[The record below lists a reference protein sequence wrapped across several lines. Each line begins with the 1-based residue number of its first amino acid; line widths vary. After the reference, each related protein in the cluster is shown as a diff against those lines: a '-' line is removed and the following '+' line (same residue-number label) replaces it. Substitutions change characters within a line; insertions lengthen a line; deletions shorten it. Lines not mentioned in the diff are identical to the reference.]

1 MIFVKMAKFKS
12 LRETDRG
19 QRRIARSVILAHKV
33 PKTIHKFLVL
43 VEGID
48 DLPIYYKFFNIDV
61 VDIKDCNGCEHVNT
75 VHETIKNETNFKFL
89 SILDSDFKRLDGIE
103 PFDTNV
109 FYTDYHD
116 SELMITEY
124 NQVWKKVLN
133 SVSPSTA
140 YVDFRKQAKVEL
152 YNVSFIKWFNMHRKL
167 SFVFEGLD
175 ILNLCPGKAISEA
188 MALQYFKPSKNGLH
202 TFPNNSFKAFKEEH
216 TKPDIDQLT
225 NGHDLITRIA
235 SIFRHRLKKQI
246 SDKDL
251 RDCFCQNFTEEEAK
265 RTALYRSLQSWCKI
279 NKIEILV

>member
-109 FYTDYHD
+109 FYTDY
-116 SELMITEY
+116 
-124 NQVWKKVLN
+124 
-133 SVSPSTA
+133 
-140 YVDFRKQAKVEL
+140 
-152 YNVSFIKWFNMHRKL
+152 L
-167 SFVFEGLD
+167 S
-175 ILNLCPGKAISEA
+175 
-188 MALQYFKPSKNGLH
+188 
-202 TFPNNSFKAFKEEH
+202 
-216 TKPDIDQLT
+216 
-225 NGHDLITRIA
+225 
-235 SIFRHRLKKQI
+235 
-246 SDKDL
+246 
-251 RDCFCQNFTEEEAK
+251 
-265 RTALYRSLQSWCKI
+265 
-279 NKIEILV
+279 

>member
-1 MIFVKMAKFKS
+1 MAKFKS

-188 MALQYFKPSKNGLH
+188 MA
-202 TFPNNSFKAFKEEH
+202 
-216 TKPDIDQLT
+216 
-225 NGHDLITRIA
+225 
-235 SIFRHRLKKQI
+235 
-246 SDKDL
+246 
-251 RDCFCQNFTEEEAK
+251 
-265 RTALYRSLQSWCKI
+265 
-279 NKIEILV
+279 